1 MPADPRRVEAVRTL
15 IRLGWSPPNPNRE
28 QSLRMLDSMA
38 RTKHG
43 GATNDLA
50 PSELRLLQLLA
61 NGETID
67 GAARRLGRAPS
78 TTRTQAKTIRRKLG
92 VSTIVRAVALA
103 VDEGWVEVER

>member
-1 MPADPRRVEAVRTL
+1 MPTDPRRVEAVRAL
-15 IRLGWSPPNPNRE
+15 IRLGWSPPQPNRE

-38 RTKHG
+38 RTNHG
-43 GATNDLA
+43 GATNALA

-61 NGETID
+61 NGETIES
-67 GAARRLGRAPS
+67 AAKRRRVSPS
-78 TTRTQAKTIRRKLG
+78 TTRTQAKTIRQKLG